1 MLTTSLLRLLPVLL
15 LVLAQ
20 GVTASAQT
28 LSGKYST
35 GHIESHQIPA
45 PVAISVY
52 TPPGY
57 DPDRIAPYPLLIQ
70 LHGGGGSNKNLESM
84 AVLLEQAITT
94 GLIEPVVSVMPSAGR
109 SFYMDFKD
117 GSEKWET
124 FITQD
129 LLAYMRDNY
138 NVVPSREGTLITG
151 ISMGGMGAI
160 RIAFKHPDKFEA
172 VAGMEPGIEPS
183 LDFKGLRLRDTF
195 WRAPSL
201 FAEIYGDPVDEAY
214 WAANNPATIAAQDP
228 GRLSDL
234 SIYIEAGDQDMFFL
248 HHGTEF
254 LHRILFDAGVSHEY
268 RLVKGAEHVGPSIG
282 ARFLDA
288 MGFLGRT
295 LDPPVW
301 INDEVERTRRMVDKF
316 KERAGYPVEPH
327 DPRFIRVK

>member
-1 MLTTSLLRLLPVLL
+1 MIKTSRLKLLSVLL
-15 LVLAQ
+15 LALTHSA
-20 GVTASAQT
+20 TAAAQT
-28 LSGKYST
+28 LAGKYST
-35 GHIESHQIPA
+35 TELESHHVPS

-57 DPDRIAPYPLLIQ
+57 DPARFAPYPLLIQ
-70 LHGGGGSNKNLESM
+70 LHGGGGTNENMERM
-84 AVLLEQAITT
+84 AVLLEQAIKT
-94 GLIEPVVSVMPSAGR
+94 GRIEPVVSVMPSAGR
-109 SFYMDFKD
+109 SFYMDYRD

-138 NVVPSREGTLITG
+138 NVPPGREGTLITG
-151 ISMGGMGAI
+151 ISMGGMGSI
-160 RIAFKHPDKFEA
+160 RIAFKNPNKFEA

-183 LDFKGLRLRDTF
+183 LDYKGLSLRDTF
-195 WRAPSL
+195 WRAPAL
-201 FAEIYGDPVDEAY
+201 FAKIYGDPVDEAY
-214 WAANNPATIAAQDP
+214 WADNNPASIAAKDP
-228 GRLSDL
+228 GRLSEL
-234 SIYIEAGDQDMFFL
+234 AVYIEAGDQDMFFL

-282 ARFLDA
+282 VRFLDA
-288 MGFLGRT
+288 MSFFGRA

-301 INDEVERTRRMVDKF
+301 VNEEVERTRRMVDNL

-327 DPRFIRVK
+327 DPRFLRTK